1 MSAMRKR
8 NRRGNAGPQAR
19 AALGWWLADVAG
31 AALFALGL
39 AMAIS
44 GWPSPDLV
52 LPGAAAM
59 LGAGLIR
66 ALSQAMA
73 ADAGMAVA
81 QGFKAAL
88 RSRWLPRLYATAFT
102 RGRLAGEDT
111 ARAFEN
117 IEAMEGFAARY
128 QPLRQAAVL
137 APLLVAALVALVS
150 PVAAAIMVVTLVPFV
165 FGMIMA
171 GSAARTAA
179 DRQMSAIGRL
189 NGLFLDRLRAL
200 PEIRSFGAEA
210 RIARQLSA
218 ASDEVSQRTL
228 ALFRVAFISG
238 GVLEF
243 FASLSLALVAV
254 YCGFNLLGKLPFEA
268 PETLTLFAAF
278 FALALA
284 PDFYL
289 PMRRLAAAYHDKQTG
304 EAAQEALAGELP
316 EAPPALPD
324 AGFAGLTLTDAML
337 RYADET
343 GHELL
348 LGPFSLEV
356 PETGLVALVGP
367 SGSGKSSLLAA
378 IAGLR
383 PLAGGTMRW
392 AAGAPAPVA
401 WAGQRPLVLAGTL
414 ADNIA
419 LGRPGVPREVIGVA
433 ADAAGLSALIEARG
447 LDAVLDSDGSG
458 LSGGE
463 RRRLGLARAL
473 ASGRRLVLLDEP
485 TADLDRE
492 TADAIIATILV
503 LARDHAVVVA
513 THDEVLASVA
523 GQQLVMP

>member
-1 MSAMRKR
+1 MHKR
-8 NRRGNAGPQAR
+8 SKAGLKGPQAR

-39 AMAIS
+39 ALAVA

-59 LGAGLIR
+59 LGAGLVR

-81 QGFKAAL
+81 QALKAGL
-88 RSRWLPRLYATAFT
+88 RAHWLPRLYATAFV
-102 RGRLAGEDT
+102 RGRMAGEDT
-111 ARAFEN
+111 VRAFEN

-128 QPLRQAAVL
+128 LPLRQAAAL
-137 APLLVAALVALVS
+137 APLLVAGLVALVS
-150 PVAAAIMVVTLVPFV
+150 PVAAAIMVATLAPFI

-171 GSAARTAA
+171 GTAARKAA
-179 DRQMSAIGRL
+179 DRQTGAIGRL
-189 NGLFLDRLRAL
+189 NGLLLDRLRAL

-210 RIARQLSA
+210 RVARQLSA

-243 FASLSLALVAV
+243 FASLALALVAV
-254 YCGFNLLGKLPFEA
+254 YCGFSLLGKLPFEA

-304 EAAQEALAGELP
+304 EAAQAALASELP
-316 EAPPALPD
+316 DAPPALPD
-324 AGFAGLTLTDAML
+324 ASFAGLTMVDASL
-337 RYADET
+337 RYIDET

-348 LGPFSLEV
+348 LGPFSLTV

-383 PLAGGTMRW
+383 PLADGDMRW
-392 AAGAPAPVA
+392 TAGAPAPVA

-414 ADNIA
+414 AENIA
-419 LGRPGVPREVIGVA
+419 LGRPGVARDVIAAV
-433 ADAAGLSALIEARG
+433 ADAAGLSSLIAARG
-447 LDAVLDSDGSG
+447 LDALLDSEGSG

-473 ASGRRLVLLDEP
+473 VSGRRLLLLDEP

-492 TADAIIATILV
+492 MADAIIATILA
-503 LARDHAVVVA
+503 LAQDHAVVVA
-513 THDEVLASVA
+513 THDEALALVA

>member
-1 MSAMRKR
+1 MTAMQELKGQALRPPR
-8 NRRGNAGPQAR
+8 AR

-39 AMAIS
+39 ASVIS
-44 GWPSPDLV
+44 FWPSPERLW
-52 LPGAAAM
+52 PGAAAV
-59 LGAGLIR
+59 LGAGLLR
-66 ALSQAMA
+66 ALAQVRAG
-73 ADAGMAVA
+73 DAGMAA
-81 QGFKAAL
+81 ALPFKAAM
-88 RSRWLPRLYATAFT
+88 RARWLPPLFATAFT

-111 ARAFEN
+111 ARAFDN

-128 QPLRQAAVL
+128 QPLRQAAV
-137 APLLVAALVALVS
+137 ASPLVVAVLVSLVS
-150 PVAAAIMVVTLVPFV
+150 PVAAGIMLATLIPFV
-165 FGMIMA
+165 FGMVFA
-171 GSAARTAA
+171 GTAARTAA
-179 DRQMSAIGRL
+179 DRQMGAIGRL

-210 RIARQLSA
+210 RVARQLAA

-254 YCGFNLLGKLPFEA
+254 YCGFSLLGKLPIEP
-268 PETLTLFAAF
+268 PETLTLFAAL

-289 PMRRLAAAYHDKQTG
+289 PMRRLAAAYHDRQTG
-304 EAAQEALAGELP
+304 EAAQAALAAELP
-316 EAPPALPD
+316 VLPPAPAPAD
-324 AGFAGLTLTDAML
+324 FAGLSLGACEI
-337 RYADET
+337 RYTDET
-343 GHELL
+343 GHVLA

-356 PETGLVALVGP
+356 PATGLVALVGP

-383 PLAGGTMRW
+383 PLSAGQIDW
-392 AAGAPAPVA
+392 AAGAPTPAA
-401 WAGQRPLVLAGTL
+401 WAGQRPLVLAGSL

-419 LGRPGVPREVIGVA
+419 LGRPQASRHEIEA
-433 ADAAGLSALIEARG
+433 AASAAGLSALIAARG
-447 LDAVLDSDGSG
+447 LDGMLDADGSG

-473 ASGRRLVLLDEP
+473 ASGRPLLLLDEP
-485 TADLDRE
+485 TADLDRA
-492 TADAIIATILV
+492 TADAIIQTIV
-503 LARDHAVVVA
+503 ELARTHAVVVA
-513 THDEVLASVA
+513 THDELLAA
-523 GQQLVMP
+523 AAAQQLVMP